1 MLISNK
7 IKLSFCILLIGILFF
22 ASSRQV
28 SGQGNLKISA
38 GIGFPELANIGIK
51 FKAFDQTQIGLSIG
65 YGTVF
70 QVRLRSFSGDLYYH
84 FGGYSKYSDLRP
96 WYGRIG
102 LNYFVNSDN
111 RNENY
116 LISNLRIGRDF
127 NLFKNFGINL
137 DVGLGCAFHYSIK
150 DVSDPSLNWIP
161 ALSISLNY
169 VL

>member
-1 MLISNK
+1 MLINNK
-7 IKLSFCILLIGILFF
+7 IKLSYCILLIDILFF
-22 ASSRQV
+22 TSSRQV

-51 FKAFDQTQIGLSIG
+51 YKVFDQTQIGLCIG

-70 QVRLRSFSGDLYYH
+70 EVRLRSFSGDLYYH
-84 FGGYSKYSDLRP
+84 FGGLSKYSDLRL

-102 LNYFVNSDN
+102 LNYFVNRDY
-111 RNENY
+111 RKENY
-116 LISNLRIGRDF
+116 LISYLRIGRDF

-137 DVGLGCAFHYSIK
+137 DAGLGWVFHYSIK

-161 ALSISLNY
+161 AMSISLNC